1 LNKSDWVWESPAA
14 KALFAGDWQFLITI
28 LTQEKD
34 IVIYKEMVGFTL
46 AEGVKYLLPLESAS
60 HLRSRHDCPA

>member
-34 IVIYKEMVGFTL
+34 IVTYKEMVGFTL
-46 AEGVKYLLPLESAS
+46 AEGVK
-60 HLRSRHDCPA
+60 